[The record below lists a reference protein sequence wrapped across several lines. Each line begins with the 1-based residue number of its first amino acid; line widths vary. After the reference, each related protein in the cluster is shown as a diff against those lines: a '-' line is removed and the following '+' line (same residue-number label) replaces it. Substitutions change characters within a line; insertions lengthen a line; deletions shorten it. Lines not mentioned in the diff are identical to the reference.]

1 MKGKIQ
7 MKNVN
12 ENEIKKC
19 IFKLI
24 DNFERNVRNAFNGKV
39 DVVINLE
46 GIYFKKLST
55 NELINE
61 RVIYR
66 ILSRYYD
73 VSEITSI
80 HVDDCDYTGVWICY
94 K

>member
-1 MKGKIQ
+1 

-46 GIYFKKLST
+46 EIYFKKLST

-73 VSEITSI
+73 VSKITSI
-80 HVDDCDYTGVWICY
+80 HIDDCDYTGVWICY